1 MVAGVEVAGLQ
12 LLVILG
18 GAGTQGQEAGQEPL
32 FPSRAALEQEGLGVI
47 GMFVILVAVVAAEVF
62 GDQLIFVVDQEP
74 IKDGD

>member
-1 MVAGVEVAGLQ
+1 
-12 LLVILG
+12 
-18 GAGTQGQEAGQEPL
+18 
-32 FPSRAALEQEGLGVI
+32 LGVI